1 MRDFPVV
8 PSYFAKRCALD
19 SDIKVKGIPVTMHPQ
34 YSPRLIGAVV
44 LAMTLIVG
52 GDAAAT
58 VLTGA
63 GFPQTFVAWTRFALA
78 AVLLAPL
85 CGLTRFDAVHFR
97 DWRLYLRAGLIVG
110 GIVSILTALQ
120 TEPMANVFAGFFV
133 GPIVSYFVAAALLGE
148 RITPL
153 RTALLLVSFGGVLLV
168 VRPGFGMTTGMGFA
182 VLAGCFHGAYLVATR
197 WLAGTFR
204 PRFLLFSQLL
214 IGAVILSPFAF
225 APVPTLT
232 WAWMGLITI
241 SALGSAGGNLLLVLV
256 NRTTPAGVVAPLI
269 YSQLLAAMIV
279 GWAVFDQWPD
289 RFSLLGLFIIM
300 IAGVSSVWVAGKG
313 R

>member
-1 MRDFPVV
+1 MTSSP
-8 PSYFAKRCALD
+8 
-19 SDIKVKGIPVTMHPQ
+19 
-34 YSPRLIGAVV
+34 YSTQLVGAVV

-78 AVLLAPL
+78 ACLLAPL
-85 CGLTRFDAVHFR
+85 CGLGRADLGLFR

-110 GIVSILTALQ
+110 GIVSILTALK

-133 GPIVSYFVAAALLGE
+133 GPVVSYFLSATLLGE

-153 RTALLLVSFGGVLLV
+153 RTCLLMTSFAGVLLV

-182 VLAGCFHGAYLVATR
+182 ILAGCFHGSYLVATR
-197 WLAGTFR
+197 WLAGEFR
-204 PRFLLFSQLL
+204 PRFLLFSQLI
-214 IGAVILSPFAF
+214 IGAVLLSPFAL
-225 APVPTLT
+225 AEVPAVTLPLF
-232 WAWMGLITI
+232 GLITI

-269 YSQLLAAMIV
+269 YSQLLAAMII
-279 GWAVFDQWPD
+279 GWAVFGQWPD
-289 RFSLLGLFIIM
+289 GLSLMGLII
-300 IAGVSSVWVAGKG
+300 IIVAGVSSVWFAGKG

>member
-1 MRDFPVV
+1 MTTT
-8 PSYFAKRCALD
+8 A
-19 SDIKVKGIPVTMHPQ
+19 
-34 YSPRLIGAVV
+34 YSARLVGAVV
-44 LAMTLIVG
+44 LAMTMIVG

-85 CGLTRFDAVHFR
+85 CGLVRADLAHLT
-97 DWRLYLRAGLIVG
+97 DWRLYLRACLIVG
-110 GIVSILTALQ
+110 GIVSILTALK
-120 TEPMANVFAGFFV
+120 TEPIANVFAGFFV
-133 GPIVSYFVAAALLGE
+133 GPVVSYFLSAALLGE

-153 RTALLLVSFGGVLLV
+153 RTFLLLVSFAGVLLV

-182 VLAGCFHGAYLVATR
+182 MLAGCFHGSYLVATR
-197 WLAGTFR
+197 WLAGAFR

-214 IGAVILSPFAF
+214 IGAILLSPFAF
-225 APVPTLT
+225 APTPDLTLPFL
-232 WAWMGLITI
+232 GLITV
-241 SALGSAGGNLLLVLV
+241 SALGSAAGNLLLVLV

-269 YSQLLAAMIV
+269 YSQLLAAMVI
-279 GWAVFDQWPD
+279 GWVVFGQWPD
-289 RFSLLGLFIIM
+289 GISLVGLLVIL
-300 IAGVSSVWVAGKG
+300 IAGVSSVWFAGRG

>member
-1 MRDFPVV
+1 MTASP
-8 PSYFAKRCALD
+8 
-19 SDIKVKGIPVTMHPQ
+19 
-34 YSPRLIGAVV
+34 YSARLVGAVV

-78 AVLLAPL
+78 AALLAPL
-85 CGLTRFDAVHFR
+85 CGLVRTDFAQFR

-110 GIVSILTALQ
+110 GIVSILTALK

-133 GPIVSYFVAAALLGE
+133 GPVVSYFLSAALLGE
-148 RITPL
+148 RITPV
-153 RTALLLVSFGGVLLV
+153 RTFLLLISFAGVLLV

-182 VLAGCFHGAYLVATR
+182 ILAGCFHGSYLVATR
-197 WLAGTFR
+197 WLAGQFR
-204 PRFLLFSQLL
+204 PRFLLFSQLT
-214 IGAVILSPFAF
+214 IGAVLLSPFALS
-225 APVPTLT
+225 PIPDLTLPLF
-232 WAWMGLITI
+232 GLITI

-269 YSQLLAAMIV
+269 YSQLLAAMVI
-279 GWAVFDQWPD
+279 GWAVFGQWPD
-289 RFSLLGLFIIM
+289 GISLIGLVIIM
-300 IAGVSSVWVAGKG
+300 VAGGSSVWFAGRG

>member
-1 MRDFPVV
+1 MTTSPYSAKLVV
-8 PSYFAKRCALD
+8 
-19 SDIKVKGIPVTMHPQ
+19 
-34 YSPRLIGAVV
+34 AVV

-58 VLTGA
+58 LLTGA

-78 AVLLAPL
+78 AALLAPI
-85 CGLTRFDAVHFR
+85 CGLARAEVTLFL

-110 GIVSILTALQ
+110 GITCILTALK

-133 GPIVSYFVAAALLGE
+133 GPVVSYFLSALLLGE

-153 RTALLLVSFGGVLLV
+153 RTFLLLISFAGVLLV
-168 VRPGFGMTTGMGFA
+168 VRPGFGMSAGMGFA
-182 VLAGCFHGAYLVATR
+182 ILAGCFHGSYLVATR
-197 WLAGTFR
+197 WLASEFR

-214 IGAVILSPFAF
+214 IGSILLSPFAF
-225 APVPTLT
+225 SARLEIT
-232 WAWMGLITI
+232 WPLFGLITV

-269 YSQLLAAMIV
+269 YSQLIAAMLI
-279 GWAVFDQWPD
+279 GLAVFGQWPD
-289 RFSLLGLFIIM
+289 APSLVGLVIIM
-300 IAGVSSVWVAGKG
+300 TAGVSSVWFARKG

>member
-1 MRDFPVV
+1 MTTSP
-8 PSYFAKRCALD
+8 
-19 SDIKVKGIPVTMHPQ
+19 
-34 YSPRLIGAVV
+34 YSARLVGAVV

-78 AVLLAPL
+78 AALLAPL
-85 CGLTRFDAVHFR
+85 CGLVRADFAQFR

-110 GIVSILTALQ
+110 GIVSILTALK

-133 GPIVSYFVAAALLGE
+133 GPVVSYFLSAALLGE

-153 RTALLLVSFGGVLLV
+153 RTFLLLISFAGVLLV

-182 VLAGCFHGAYLVATR
+182 ILAGCFHGSYLVATR
-197 WLAGTFR
+197 WLAGHFR
-204 PRFLLFSQLL
+204 PRFLLFSQLT
-214 IGAVILSPFAF
+214 IGAVLLSPFALS
-225 APVPTLT
+225 PIPDLTLPLF
-232 WAWMGLITI
+232 GLITI

-269 YSQLLAAMIV
+269 YSQLLAAMVI
-279 GWAVFDQWPD
+279 GWAVFGQWPD
-289 RFSLLGLFIIM
+289 GISLIGLVVIM
-300 IAGVSSVWVAGKG
+300 VAGGSSVWFAGRG

>member
-1 MRDFPVV
+1 
-8 PSYFAKRCALD
+8 
-19 SDIKVKGIPVTMHPQ
+19 VKPQTQ
-34 YSPRLIGAVV
+34 YSPSLVGAVV

-58 VLTGA
+58 VLTDA

-85 CGLTRFDAVHFR
+85 CGLTRLDLTQFR

-110 GIVSILTALQ
+110 GIVSILTALR

-133 GPIVSYFVAAALLGE
+133 GPVVSYFLAAALLNE

-153 RTALLLVSFGGVLLV
+153 RTCLLLMSFAGVLLV
-168 VRPGFGMTTGMGFA
+168 VRPGFGMTSGMGFA
-182 VLAGCFHGAYLVATR
+182 LLAGCFHGAYLVATR

-214 IGAVILSPFAF
+214 IGALILSPFALS
-225 APVPTLT
+225 PIPSLT
-232 WAWMGLITI
+232 WSFMGLITI

-269 YSQLLAAMIV
+269 YSQLLAAMVI
-279 GWAVFDQWPD
+279 GWAVFGEWPD
-289 RFSLLGLFIIM
+289 GFSLAGLAIIM
-300 IAGVSSVWVAGKG
+300 IAGVSSVWIAGKG

>member
-1 MRDFPVV
+1 MTTSPYSAKLVV
-8 PSYFAKRCALD
+8 
-19 SDIKVKGIPVTMHPQ
+19 
-34 YSPRLIGAVV
+34 AV
-44 LAMTLIVG
+44 LFAMTLIVG

-58 VLTGA
+58 MLTSA

-78 AVLLAPL
+78 AALLAPI
-85 CGLTRFDAVHFR
+85 CGLVRADVAQFR

-110 GIVSILTALQ
+110 GIVCILTALK

-133 GPIVSYFVAAALLGE
+133 GPVVSYFLSALLLGE

-153 RTALLLVSFGGVLLV
+153 RTFLLLISFAGVLLV
-168 VRPGFGMTTGMGFA
+168 VRPGFGMSAGMGFA
-182 VLAGCFHGAYLVATR
+182 ILAGCFHGSYLVATR
-197 WLAGTFR
+197 WLASGFR

-214 IGAVILSPFAF
+214 IGSILLSPFAF
-225 APVPTLT
+225 STRPEVT
-232 WAWMGLITI
+232 WPLFGLITV

-269 YSQLLAAMIV
+269 YSQLFAAMLI
-279 GWAVFDQWPD
+279 GWAVFGQWPD
-289 RFSLLGLFIIM
+289 APSLVGLVIIM
-300 IAGVSSVWVAGKG
+300 TAGVSSVWFARKG

>member
-1 MRDFPVV
+1 MTTSP
-8 PSYFAKRCALD
+8 
-19 SDIKVKGIPVTMHPQ
+19 
-34 YSPRLIGAVV
+34 YSVRLVGAVV

-58 VLTGA
+58 VLTGT

-78 AVLLAPL
+78 AALLAPF
-85 CGLTRFDAVHFR
+85 CGLMRADLSHFR

-110 GIVSILTALQ
+110 GIVSILTALR

-133 GPIVSYFVAAALLGE
+133 GPVVSYFLSAALLGE

-153 RTALLLVSFGGVLLV
+153 RTFLLLVSFAGVLLV
-168 VRPGFGMTTGMGFA
+168 VRPGFGMTPGMGFA
-182 VLAGCFHGAYLVATR
+182 ILAGCFHGSYLVATR
-197 WLAGTFR
+197 WLAGSFR

-214 IGAVILSPFAF
+214 IGAVLLSPFAF
-225 APVPTLT
+225 STTPALTLPIF
-232 WAWMGLITI
+232 GLITI

-269 YSQLLAAMIV
+269 YSQLLAAMVI
-279 GWAVFDQWPD
+279 GWMVFGQWPD
-289 RFSLLGLFIIM
+289 SLSLVGLIVIM
-300 IAGVSSVWVAGKG
+300 VAGVSSVWFAGRG